1 MSRTRRRRVVG
12 VECAGGRSWALVTF
26 STAEAAAAAMRR
38 EGSPPEL
45 QNCTAR
51 LIDLQRA
58 LLSTGEMANVM
69 KAHTSHVQ
77 TVLDT
82 ATASAL
88 PPEQPHMH
96 RGTHTEAHTSAW
108 MPTHY

>member
-1 MSRTRRRRVVG
+1 
-12 VECAGGRSWALVTF
+12 
-26 STAEAAAAAMRR
+26 MRR